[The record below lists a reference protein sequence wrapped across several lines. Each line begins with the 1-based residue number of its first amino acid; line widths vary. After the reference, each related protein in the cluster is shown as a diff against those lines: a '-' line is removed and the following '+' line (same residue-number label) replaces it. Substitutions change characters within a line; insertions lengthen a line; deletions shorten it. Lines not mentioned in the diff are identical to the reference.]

1 MTVIIAIYEKGVL
14 RPLTPL
20 HLTEHQIIRL
30 QIVPEETRTEADEV
44 LDILVAA
51 GLMRPRPETIPPAP
65 MSDAERR
72 ELADQFGRL
81 PGKPLSEIII
91 EDRGEE

>member
-1 MTVIIAIYEKGVL
+1 
-14 RPLTPL
+14 
-20 HLTEHQIIRL
+20 
-30 QIVPEETRTEADEV
+30 
-44 LDILVAA
+44 
-51 GLMRPRPETIPPAP
+51 